1 MPKPR
6 CVETLGDALIRA
18 RTVEAN
24 NLSSKYWNTCVVP
37 TSATP
42 PIHAKENLGS
52 TDSGVQARRLMLRQA
67 LRGERPDLFP
77 GGKSKDGRPIRTF
90 SGGAVLKVQK
100 RPDPEDDWELLGE
113 VGRRVHKAIESG
125 DHLLD
130 LERQAFVEKRM
141 AEIETELGS

>member
-42 PIHAKENLGS
+42 PIHALE
-52 TDSGVQARRLMLRQA
+52 VAR
-67 LRGERPDLFP
+67 
-77 GGKSKDGRPIRTF
+77 
-90 SGGAVLKVQK
+90 
-100 RPDPEDDWELLGE
+100 
-113 VGRRVHKAIESG
+113 HIEWCLPVS
-125 DHLLD
+125 
-130 LERQAFVEKRM
+130 R
-141 AEIETELGS
+141 